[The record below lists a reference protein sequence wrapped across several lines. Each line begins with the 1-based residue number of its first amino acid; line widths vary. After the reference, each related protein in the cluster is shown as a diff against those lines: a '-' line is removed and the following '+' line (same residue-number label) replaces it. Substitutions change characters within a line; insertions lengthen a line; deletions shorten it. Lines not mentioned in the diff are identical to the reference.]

1 MKNIQII
8 KKYFIVT
15 KANYKITLLLIITS
29 LLSNGPYMFT
39 SLLFSLT
46 INFLAKQNSQMVI
59 LTMMIYF
66 ILKIISKIFRIIN
79 YQLEKK
85 FHNDIYQKLHNLMIE
100 QLDIVDL
107 DYFDCHSKGEIL
119 NIVNNDIKI
128 LAEFGSWLCNAIFL
142 LISFLVSIVILSQI
156 SIGLMILGCVVNG
169 IVIYILNIYNEKFE
183 VLTKQGKIKADDE
196 MQFYS
201 ELLSGL
207 KDIKIFNFLDKLHL
221 NYQKLNQAYLKIHD
235 LQINNKIIS
244 NIISPSI
251 TMATEIILM
260 IYACY
265 NCLAGNF
272 EIDTVLIIQSYFG
285 TLFSSLSD
293 FIATLGDLRIK
304 NVSIERYRNFI
315 SLEKNNYL
323 ENQNELT
330 ISNYQIDLINLCF
343 AYNNNIIFNNFNL
356 TIQPNTLNALVGASG
371 TGKSTLFNLL
381 LRFKQIQH
389 GKILIGNY
397 SIEQYSKKQYSKIIT
412 CVLQQA
418 YLFNLS
424 IYENFA
430 LINPDLNKIKEV
442 CKQVE
447 IDDFIMSLPN
457 QYDTVLDSDAT
468 NLSGGQKQRIAIAR
482 ALLQDA
488 KILLLDEITSAL
500 DEKTSL
506 QIFNTLKKL
515 AKNHTIIVIS
525 HKPNEYKQCQ
535 NIIYLNS

>member
-1 MKNIQII
+1 
-8 KKYFIVT
+8 
-15 KANYKITLLLIITS
+15 
-29 LLSNGPYMFT
+29 
-39 SLLFSLT
+39 
-46 INFLAKQNSQMVI
+46 
-59 LTMMIYF
+59 
-66 ILKIISKIFRIIN
+66 
-79 YQLEKK
+79 
-85 FHNDIYQKLHNLMIE
+85 
-100 QLDIVDL
+100 
-107 DYFDCHSKGEIL
+107 
-119 NIVNNDIKI
+119 
-128 LAEFGSWLCNAIFL
+128 
-142 LISFLVSIVILSQI
+142 
-156 SIGLMILGCVVNG
+156 
-169 IVIYILNIYNEKFE
+169 
-183 VLTKQGKIKADDE
+183 
-196 MQFYS
+196 
-201 ELLSGL
+201 
-207 KDIKIFNFLDKLHL
+207 
-221 NYQKLNQAYLKIHD
+221 
-235 LQINNKIIS
+235 
-244 NIISPSI
+244 
-251 TMATEIILM
+251 M

-272 EIDTVLIIQSYFG
+272 EIDTVLIVQSYFG

-330 ISNYQIDLINLCF
+330 ISNYQIDLIDLCF

-442 CKQVE
+442 CRQVE
-447 IDDFIMSLPN
+447 IDDFIMSLPE
-457 QYDTVLDSDAT
+457 QYDTILDSDAT

-500 DEKTSL
+500 DEKNSL